1 LKNWLDVNLQPTDLN
16 RWETDIDGIKRLDGT
31 YANKHT
37 FNDGIAVPSLADT
50 TTINNGESLASYFD
64 MATVNG
70 IPTFSASAYR
80 SAVIGTTTET
90 TYYIYGSAAGDKL
103 VNRTAKDFITFTN
116 VLSLAGSPQ
125 TFYFYSQFD
134 DNIYPRLY
142 LGKGFRSSLDEPSE
156 AEKKLLYF
164 KVDLTVLSDP
174 DYTFTFW
181 IHKNAGVNMPYP
193 HSPISS
199 PIQAAYFFNKVG
211 KIKVVFTGYSEDM
224 VYAQPLFW
232 FRRAKSSIVSDDPVK
247 VYKSDYSTTESRLIT
262 ADDITNLRLG

>member
-1 LKNWLDVNLQPTDLN
+1 LKNWSDVNLQPTDLN

-64 MATVNG
+64 GASVSG
-70 IPTFSASAYR
+70 ITTFSKSAYE
-80 SAVIGTTTET
+80 SAVRGTTIEK
-90 TYYIYGSAAGDKL
+90 TYYIDRTVGFDKL
-103 VNRTAKDFITFTN
+103 TNRTAKDFITFTN
-116 VLSLAGSPQ
+116 VLSIAGSPQ
-125 TFYFYSQFD
+125 TFYFYSQF
-134 DNIYPRLY
+134 NGIRSPRLY
-142 LGKGFRSSLDEPSE
+142 LGTGFRSPLDEPSE

-174 DYTFTFW
+174 DNTFTFW
-181 IHKNAGVNMPYP
+181 VHKNAGVNMPYP
-193 HSPISS
+193 YPFIAV
-199 PIQAAYFFNKVG
+199 PMQTDYLYDIGMF
-211 KIKVVFTGYSEDM
+211 KVVFTGYSEDM

-232 FRRAKSSIVSDDPVK
+232 FRRANHSISSGAPVK

-262 ADDITNLRLG
+262 ADDITNFRLG